1 VASILSKRTA
11 EISHWI
17 GTGPSIRARA
27 RLALLV
33 AFLIATPT
41 LFIGVKRSEEVSKY
55 AESLIIYDQFWD
67 SVSAAQLSTERT
79 SSALWRIEAEPEIEN
94 ERNLKLSLDVMRDDI
109 SQMLIARPADFASEN
124 LKQLQT
130 LTLRVSEKVESALK
144 ENGDIFDPGR
154 FKSLSVAR
162 LAMTSLTD
170 DLNELERQI
179 GQIVEERRQ
188 AAVRSMSHV
197 SRDQLLL
204 FLILLFCIPV
214 FIFFVP
220 AWLVAPLV
228 RLKRIEQR
236 IEEGRIRELAIF
248 GSDEVSQLA
257 RTIKESLM
265 WREELDARKSTKI
278 FEIRN
283 VLRAVIA
290 RVSEPV
296 LIIDRTGRINYAN
309 QPASD
314 LLQVETHYLEGS
326 GLSDHFFSSHLA
338 KAFAAALGGD
348 VEEEGVNAA
357 LEFKDGRVV
366 SMLARLTA
374 VHDRAGAVSRV
385 VIVLIPESETER

>member
-1 VASILSKRTA
+1 MASILSKGTA

-17 GTGPSIRARA
+17 GSGPSIRARA

-41 LFIGVKRSEEVSKY
+41 LFIGVKRSEAVSKY

-67 SVSAAQLSTERT
+67 RVSAAQLSTERT
-79 SSALWRIEAEPEIEN
+79 SSALWRFEAEPEIQN
-94 ERNLKLSLDVMRDDI
+94 ERNLRIALDTMRDDI
-109 SQMLIARPADFASEN
+109 SQMLTAQPADFNSEN
-124 LKQLQT
+124 MKQLQA
-130 LTLRVSEKVESALK
+130 LTLRVFEKVESSLS
-144 ENGDIFDPGR
+144 
-154 FKSLSVAR
+154 FKSLSVAH

-170 DLNELERQI
+170 DLNELEREI
-179 GQIVEERRQ
+179 SRTVEGRRQ
-188 AAVRSMSHV
+188 AAVSSMSHV

-204 FLILLFCIPV
+204 FLILLFSIPA
-214 FIFFVP
+214 FLLFVP

-236 IEEGRIRELAIF
+236 IEEGRIRELAVF
-248 GSDEVSQLA
+248 GNDEVSQLA

-338 KAFAAALGGD
+338 RAFAAALGGD
-348 VEEEGVNAA
+348 FEEEGVKAT

-366 SMLARLTA
+366 PMVARLTA

-385 VIVLIPESETER
+385 VIVLIAEGGMEI